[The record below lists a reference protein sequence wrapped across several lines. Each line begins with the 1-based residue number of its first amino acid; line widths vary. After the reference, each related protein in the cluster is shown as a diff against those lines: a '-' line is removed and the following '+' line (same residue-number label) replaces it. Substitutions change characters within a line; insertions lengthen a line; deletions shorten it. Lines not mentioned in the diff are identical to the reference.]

1 MHPAQPRFARPG
13 GVHNNKNCGL
23 LQDTNKHFLTKYF
36 VKTGN
41 IRRIG
46 KQQND
51 SLFTK
56 VTKYWRWKLHSFET
70 EIDAQACNVS

>member
-1 MHPAQPRFARPG
+1 MKDFYHIYNFVEMIHCEFLCIVGVKVAQSQG
-13 GVHNNKNCGL
+13 KIKKNCGL

-36 VKTGN
+36 VRTGN
-41 IRRIG
+41 LRCIG

-56 VTKYWRWKLHSFET
+56 VTKYWR
-70 EIDAQACNVS
+70 